1 MGSQPGK
8 KLQNILGG
16 PPWWRSGSESTCQ
29 RRGHGFNSRSGKSP
43 HAAEP
48 LSPGAASTDPVLRS
62 RDAASMGPAL
72 RSLGAASTEP
82 TLEGSI
88 LCNKRSPQNQ
98 KPVRHDYRV
107 APTHPKERKP

>member
-1 MGSQPGK
+1 MAQWIRVH
-8 KLQNILGG
+8 L
-16 PPWWRSGSESTCQ
+16 STQ
-29 RRGHGFNSRSGKSP
+29 GTQVQFP
-43 HAAEP
+43 VWEEP
-48 LSPGAASTDPVLRS
+48 TCCGTTSPGAASTDPVLRS
-62 RDAASMGPAL
+62 RDAESMGPAL

>member
-1 MGSQPGK
+1 M
-8 KLQNILGG
+8 
-16 PPWWRSGSESTCQ
+16 
-29 RRGHGFNSRSGKSP
+29 
-43 HAAEP
+43 
-48 LSPGAASTDPVLRS
+48 LRS
-62 RDAASMGPAL
+62 RYAESMGPAL